1 MNSINNNSLLASSD
15 NFPLIQSHA
24 ASDTIAWHNGV
35 AISRQAFLKDVYIA
49 ASRLPEGQYA
59 INLCE
64 DRYWFLVGFSALLV
78 RKQTNLLPP
87 NRAVHVIEEI
97 AHEYSGAYC
106 LCDTNEPDLD
116 IPVHKININRPG
128 DTEET
133 YPVPLIPGRHLAAI
147 AFTSGST
154 GKARPHQKF
163 WKDLILGAR
172 MKQKRFG
179 FGKKSGIQTIFV
191 TVPPQHMYGL
201 ETSILNPLINGVSVY
216 TNKIFFPAD
225 INCALRNVP
234 EPRVLITTPIH
245 MKSCVETGLE
255 WPRIDLVIS
264 ATAPLDKSLAI
275 QAEELFNCPIMEIYG
290 CTEAN
295 SMASRRTVTDK
306 HWLLYDDISLKQ
318 KADNC
323 FVSGPNLPEDIPLQ
337 DVIEVIN
344 DREFILHG
352 RNADMIIIG
361 GKRASLEDL
370 NCRLRSIDGILDAAF
385 IIPDSDDNK
394 HTKLAALVVSPA
406 LDAVEI
412 RNKLALKIDAVFLP
426 RPLYIVDKLPRS
438 ETGKLPRSALLEL
451 LDKMRNTD

>member
-1 MNSINNNSLLASSD
+1 VNSINNNNLLAGIA
-15 NFPLIQSHA
+15 NYPLIQSHEA
-24 ASDTIAWHNGV
+24 GDTIAWHNGV
-35 AISRQAFLKDVYIA
+35 AISRQAFLKDVYTA

-64 DRYWFLVGFSALLV
+64 DRYWFLVGFSALLI

-87 NRAVHVIEEI
+87 NRAIQVINEI
-97 AHEYSGAYC
+97 AHDYSGAFC
-106 LCDTNEPDLD
+106 LCDTYEPDLD
-116 IPVHKININRPG
+116 IPVHKVSVKRAGN
-128 DTEET
+128 TEEK
-133 YPVPLIPGRHLAAI
+133 YPVPMIPGRHLAAI

-154 GKARPHQKF
+154 GKASPNQKF
-163 WKDLILGAR
+163 WKGLILGAR
-172 MKQKRFG
+172 MKQKRFK
-179 FGKKSGIQTIFV
+179 FGKTSGVQTIFV

-201 ETSILNPLINGVSVY
+201 ETSIMNPLINGVSVY
-216 TNKIFFPAD
+216 TNKLFFPAD
-225 INCALRNVP
+225 INSALNNVP

-245 MKSCVETGLE
+245 MKSCVETDLK
-255 WPRIDLVIS
+255 WPRIDFVIS
-264 ATAPLDKSLAI
+264 ATAPLDKSLASR
-275 QAEELFNCPIMEIYG
+275 AEELFNCPIMEIYG

-318 KADNC
+318 KTENC
-323 FVSGPNLPEDIPLQ
+323 YVSGPNLPEDVPLQ
-337 DVIEVIN
+337 DVIEIVN
-344 DREFILHG
+344 NREFILHG
-352 RNADMIIIG
+352 RNSDMINIG

-385 IIPDSDDNK
+385 IIPDSNDNM
-394 HTKLAALVVSPA
+394 HTKLAALVVSPT
-406 LDAVEI
+406 LDADEI
-412 RNKLALKIDAVFLP
+412 RYKLALKIDAVFLP